1 MTTKRAAA
9 SKHKHDTN
17 DAGPPD
23 VLAPPLQPRLN
34 QFQALYQL
42 TAALSQ
48 ASALED
54 IFEAALAGLGH
65 ALGIE
70 RASILLFD
78 PDGVMR
84 FKAWRG
90 LSELY
95 RRTTEG
101 HTPWSADTKDASPI
115 VVADVNDEPSL
126 ANLRAVILGEGIR
139 AL

>member
-9 SKHKHDTN
+9 SKHKHGTN
-17 DAGPPD
+17 DAEPSD
-23 VLAPPLQPRLN
+23 VLAPPLQQRLN
-34 QFQALYQL
+34 QLQALYQL

-48 ASALED
+48 ASALEE
-54 IFEAALAGLGH
+54 IFEAALAGLHH

-78 PDGVMR
+78 LDGVMR

-90 LSELY
+90 LSEAY

-101 HTPWSADTKDASPI
+101 HTPWSPDTKDAQPLLVGDI
-115 VVADVNDEPSL
+115 DRDPSL
-126 ANLRAVILGEGIR
+126 AALRDVILGEGI
-139 AL
+139 